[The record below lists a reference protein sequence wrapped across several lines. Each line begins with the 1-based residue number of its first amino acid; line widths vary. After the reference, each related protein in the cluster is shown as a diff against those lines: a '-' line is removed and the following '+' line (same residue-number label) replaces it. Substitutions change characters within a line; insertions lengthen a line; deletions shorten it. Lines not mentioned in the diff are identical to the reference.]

1 MGIFQAIF
9 GICETKPADPSAW
22 SITDGEVLVK
32 ISELPA
38 LQSDGA
44 VYLSGQS
51 LPTPILVVNLAG
63 EYYAFSNRCRHALS
77 RKLDLVAADKKLRC
91 CSIGHSEYDLE
102 GNVIKGPANQPITK
116 FTVNKKEGD
125 LLISLTK
132 SNKETKVTE
141 EKEVIRESRTDIKD
155 IEGIGPVYAEKL
167 SGVGV
172 KTVEQLLD
180 KGANRTGRE
189 ELEKTTGI
197 SHSLILEWVNM
208 ADLFRIKGVGEEYS
222 DLLEEAGVDTVKELA
237 QRNAD
242 NLFQKLEEV
251 NTEKKLVR
259 RTPTIDMVKDW
270 IEQAKSLPRV
280 VEY

>member
-9 GICETKPADPSAW
+9 GICETKPADPGTW
-22 SITDGEVLVK
+22 SLDDGKVTVK
-32 ISELPA
+32 VNEIPT

-44 VYLSGQS
+44 VYLSGQGLS
-51 LPTPILVVNLAG
+51 TPILLVNLG
-63 EYYAFSNRCRHALS
+63 GQYYAYSNRCRHLLG
-77 RKLDLVAADKKLRC
+77 RKIDLVVADKKLRC
-91 CSIGHSEYDLE
+91 CSLGHSEYDLD

-116 FTVNKKEGD
+116 FVVNKKEGD
-125 LLISLTK
+125 LSISLTE
-132 SNKETKVTE
+132 SSDETEIAE
-141 EKEVIRESRTDIKD
+141 EKEIERVTRTDIKD

-172 KTVEQLLD
+172 KTVEQLLE
-180 KGANRTGRE
+180 KGANRSGRE
-189 ELEKTTGI
+189 ELEKSTGI
-197 SHSLILEWVNM
+197 SHALILEWINM

-251 NTEKKLVR
+251 NTQKKLVR
-259 RTPTIDMVKDW
+259 RTPTVDMVKDW